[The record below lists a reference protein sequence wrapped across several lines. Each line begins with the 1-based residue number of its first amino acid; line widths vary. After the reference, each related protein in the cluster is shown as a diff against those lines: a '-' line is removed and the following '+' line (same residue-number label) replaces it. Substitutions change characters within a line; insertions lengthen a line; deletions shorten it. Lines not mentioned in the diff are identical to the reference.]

1 MFEILTMAVLAVSS
15 AAFTALVVS
24 LRPGVVPA
32 APRARLRVAAL
43 VTAGWCGVAAWV
55 ASRPPP
61 AIAVMQIM
69 SVAIS
74 TIWLWQLEPLA
85 RWQGHRLLFRRMVTW
100 MGPAVL
106 SLAVLAP
113 AFNWRPSLVTA
124 TGLLLCVFGLTVIEQ
139 LYRNAAAQDRPAFR
153 WLGLGIGAVF
163 LTEMVIF
170 AQFLLVGFASE
181 FVWPIRGAAYIFAA
195 FAINRGARR
204 MPDWSFGLSVSRQIV
219 FHASSF
225 VLIGMFLLLMTAVG
239 RLLLQRLET
248 LHEEVLVG
256 SMLVAIS
263 GLAIAFFLGGIQR
276 RIKVFIAAHFYPHRY
291 DYRAEWLRFS
301 RTLSQPEPGESL
313 PQRSIRA
320 VAQIVEAPA
329 GTLWCQRRGST
340 HYEAIA
346 TWPGDE
352 PVTGLVGEDDALPRF
367 MGRTGWLVDT
377 LEMRINPEI
386 YADLALPNVKL
397 DGADVLI
404 VPLMHVE
411 RLYGWMVLRRPR
423 GLATLNFE
431 DRDLLKT
438 VGRQV
443 AAHLSQYDADA
454 QLVEAH
460 QFETYNRMTAF
471 VMHDLKNIAA
481 QLRLISQNA
490 ERHRQNP
497 EFVEDAFRTV
507 ASAAVRMTKLIA
519 QLTSGTDGGTMQTL
533 DLARC
538 AERAAMRCSGATP
551 VPLLHALERATV
563 FADYEK
569 LTSVIEHAIKNA
581 QDATPA
587 NGEVR
592 IEVLARDGQPVL
604 RVVDTGAGMDARFI
618 RERLFRPFDTTKGS
632 RGMGIGAF
640 QVREYMRSL
649 GGDVEVESE
658 PGRGS
663 VISLVFARQV
673 RDVSAGEQVG

>member
-1 MFEILTMAVLAVSS
+1 MFEILTMTVLAVTG
-15 AAFTALVVS
+15 AAFMALVIS

-32 APRARLRVAAL
+32 APRLRLRVAAL
-43 VTAGWCGVAAWV
+43 ITALWCGLAAWV
-55 ASRPPP
+55 ASRPF
-61 AIAVMQIM
+61 AGIAVTQLM
-69 SVAIS
+69 SVALS

-85 RWQGHRLLFRRMVTW
+85 RWQGHRLQFRRLITW
-100 MGPAVL
+100 LGPAVIA
-106 SLAVLAP
+106 LAVLAP
-113 AFNWRPSLVTA
+113 AFDWRPSLVTA
-124 TGLLLCVFGLTVIEQ
+124 AGLLLCVFGLAVIEQ
-139 LYRNAAAQDRPAFR
+139 LYRNAAFQDRLAFR
-153 WLGLGIGAVF
+153 WLGLGVGAVF

-170 AQFLLVGFASE
+170 AQLLLVGVASQV
-181 FVWPIRGAAYIFAA
+181 VWPIRGAAYIFAA

-225 VLIGMFLLLMTAVG
+225 VLIGVFLLLMTAAG
-239 RLLLQRLET
+239 RLLLQHLEN
-248 LHEEVLVG
+248 LHEAILVG
-256 SMLVAIS
+256 SMLVAIA
-263 GLAIAFFLGGIQR
+263 GLAITFFLGRIQR
-276 RIKVFIAAHFYPHRY
+276 RIKVLIAAHFYPHRY

-301 RTLSQPEPGESL
+301 RTLSQPGPDESL

-320 VAQIVEAPA
+320 VAQIVDARA
-329 GTLWCQRRGST
+329 GTLWRQRRGSP
-340 HYEAIA
+340 HFEAIA
-346 TWPGDE
+346 AWPGDE
-352 PVTGLVGEDDALPRF
+352 PVTGVVGEDEALPAF
-367 MGRTGWLVDT
+367 MARTGWLVDT
-377 LEMRINPEI
+377 QEMQSNPEI
-386 YADLALPNVKL
+386 YAELTAPSVKV
-397 DGADVLI
+397 DATEALI

-411 RLYGWMVLRRPR
+411 RLYGWVVLRRPR

-443 AAHLSQYDADA
+443 AAHLSQFDADA

-507 ASAAVRMTKLIA
+507 ATAAIRMTKLIA

-533 DLARC
+533 DLGRC
-538 AERAAMRCSGATP
+538 AERAAVRCSGTAP
-551 VPLLHALERATV
+551 VPQLQVLQEAVV

-569 LTSVIEHAIKNA
+569 LTSIIEHAVKNA

-592 IEVLARDGQPVL
+592 IEILARDGQPVL
-604 RVVDTGAGMDARFI
+604 RVMDNGAGMDARFI

-649 GGDVEVESE
+649 GGDVEVESQ

-663 VISLVFARQV
+663 AVSLVFARQTLGV
-673 RDVSAGEQVG
+673 TADGQVG